1 MELGSVCRI
10 CMEHKKGVIMKR
22 GTDHEWIVIK
32 YKDDCAVYA
41 RCKCGFEYNCG
52 QSKRLDDGTWS
63 LMQYPTILYLYCPY
77 CGARKKRYNEEP
89 VKLDKNRWE
98 RKE

>member
-1 MELGSVCRI
+1 
-10 CMEHKKGVIMKR
+10 MKR

>member
-1 MELGSVCRI
+1 
-10 CMEHKKGVIMKR
+10 MKR

-32 YKDDCAVYA
+32 YKGDGAVYA

-52 QSKRLDDGTWS
+52 KSKGLKDGSFSMT
-63 LMQYPTILYLYCPY
+63 QYPAVMYQYCPW

-89 VKLDKNRWE
+89 VKLDKLKWE

>member
-1 MELGSVCRI
+1 MELESVCRI
-10 CMEHKKGVIMKR
+10 CMGEKKSIIMKR
-22 GTDHEWIVIK
+22 GIDHEWLVVK
-32 YKDDCAVYA
+32 YKNDGAVYA

-63 LMQYPTILYLYCPY
+63 LKQYPEIMYSYCPC

-89 VKLDKNRWE
+89 VKLDENRWE
-98 RKE
+98 RK

>member
-1 MELGSVCRI
+1 
-10 CMEHKKGVIMKR
+10 MKR
-22 GTDHEWIVIK
+22 GTDHEWIVIN
-32 YKDDCAVYA
+32 YKCDGAVYA

-52 QSKRLDDGTWS
+52 KSKRLKDGSFSMTQHPAV
-63 LMQYPTILYLYCPY
+63 MYPYCPW

-89 VKLDKNRWE
+89 VKLEKFRWD

>member
-1 MELGSVCRI
+1 
-10 CMEHKKGVIMKR
+10 MKR

-32 YKDDCAVYA
+32 YKGDGAVHA

-52 QSKRLDDGTWS
+52 KSKGLKDGSFSMT
-63 LMQYPTILYLYCPY
+63 QYPAVMYPYCPW

-89 VKLDKNRWE
+89 VKLEKFRWE